1 MAEPVDKPRIGVDE
15 WVASHEGRR
24 EQATGLRG
32 LLHMS
37 VQRVPMPVVFLSFIV
52 VAAMLP
58 FMTSNGYVLRVGFDT
73 LIYMLL
79 ALGLNTVVGFAG
91 LLDLGYIAFFGF
103 GAYIYA
109 MLASPQFG
117 LHWPTPVILI
127 IVVPATILLGLLV
140 GLPSRRLVG
149 DYLAIVTLFFGQ
161 LFVTVAN
168 NGNRISILG
177 FTHGFNITNGPNGI
191 TNIDA
196 FHLFGHYLESLRSYY
211 WVALLFFLAVFG
223 TIYLVSNSR
232 TGRAWRSLREDSL
245 AAEMM
250 GMPVN
255 RLKLFAFAFGAGVAG
270 LTGTLFASLQTG
282 VYASDFDTPILI
294 TIYAMVILGG
304 AGSLG
309 GMILGA
315 IVVNVSLEVLRT
327 PNHATWV
334 FFTLIIA
341 TMLAKLRPWKV
352 LAAVFFGTI
361 AFGFAAYAVITAI
374 WPSSNDGSGAVTGTL
389 GRALEHWVPM
399 PADPT
404 KAGNWAFVAVVV
416 LVLVLTT
423 LRPFWRN
430 IVLVPTLYLAVF
442 AWDARLAFEPS
453 ITRLIMIGVILIV
466 LMNARPQG
474 LVGASRVEATA

>member
-1 MAEPVDKPRIGVDE
+1 MAEPESKPRIGVDE

-24 EQATGLRG
+24 ERGRGLTGL
-32 LLHMS
+32 MQTNW
-37 VQRVPMPVVFLSFIV
+37 QRVPPPALFLGFL
-52 VAAMLP
+52 VAAAALP
-58 FMTSNGYVLRVGFDT
+58 FMTNNGYVLRVGFDT
-73 LIYMLL
+73 LILMLL

-91 LLDLGYIAFFGF
+91 LLDLGYVAFFGF

-109 MLASPQFG
+109 MLASSQFG

-127 IVVPATILLGLLV
+127 VVVPATILLGLL

-161 LFVTVAN
+161 LFVTVVN
-168 NGNRISILG
+168 NGNRISVLG
-177 FTHGFNITNGPNGI
+177 LTHGFNITNGPNGI

-196 FHLFGHYLESLRSYY
+196 FHLFGRYLESLRSYY
-211 WVALLFFLAVFG
+211 WMALLFFLAVFG

-232 TGRAWRSLREDSL
+232 TGRAWRSLREDPL

-255 RLKLFAFAFGAGVAG
+255 RLKLFAFAFGAAIAG
-270 LTGTLFASLQTG
+270 LTGTIFASLQTG
-282 VYASDFDTPILI
+282 VYSADFDTPFLI
-294 TIYAMVILGG
+294 TIYAIVILGG
-304 AGSLG
+304 AGSIG

-334 FFTLIIA
+334 FFILLIA
-341 TMLAKLRPWKV
+341 TLLAKLRPWKV

-374 WPSSNDGSGAVTGTL
+374 WPTANDGTGAVTGEL
-389 GRALEHWVPM
+389 GRALEHWVPI
-399 PADPT
+399 PVDPT
-404 KAGNWAFVAVVV
+404 PAGNWGFVALTVM
-416 LVLVLTT
+416 VLVLTT
-423 LRPFWRN
+423 VKPFWRN
-430 IVLVPTLYLAVF
+430 ILLVPTLYLSVF
-442 AWDARLAFEPS
+442 VWDARLAFEPS

-474 LVGASRVEATA
+474 LVGPARVEATA

>member
-1 MAEPVDKPRIGVDE
+1 MAEPETKPRIGVDE

-24 EQATGLRG
+24 EHATGMAGAVRT
-32 LLHMS
+32 S
-37 VQRVPMPVVFLSFIV
+37 AERIPAPAWFLAFIF

-58 FMTSNGYVLRVGFDT
+58 FMTNNGYVLRVGFDT

-103 GAYIYA
+103 GAYTYA
-109 MLASPQFG
+109 MLASSQFG

-127 IVVPATILLGLLV
+127 VVVPATILLGLLV
-140 GLPSRRLVG
+140 GLPSRRLIG

-191 TNIDA
+191 TNVDA

-211 WVALLFFLAVFG
+211 WVALLFFLGVFA

-255 RLKLFAFAFGAGVAG
+255 RLKLYAFAFGAGVAG

-282 VYASDFDTPILI
+282 VFASDFDTPILI
-294 TIYAMVILGG
+294 TIYAIVILGG

-315 IVVNVSLEVLRT
+315 LVVNVSLEVLRT
-327 PNHATWV
+327 PTHATWV

-352 LAAVFFGTI
+352 LAAVSFGTI

-374 WPSSNDGSGAVTGTL
+374 RPASNDGTGAVTGEL
-389 GRALEHWVPM
+389 GRALEHWVPI
-399 PADPT
+399 PVDPT
-404 KAGNWAFVAVVV
+404 QAGNWGFVALVV
-416 LVLVLTT
+416 LILVLTT

-442 AWDARLAFEPS
+442 VWDARLAFEPS

-474 LVGASRVEATA
+474 LVGATRVEATA

>member
-1 MAEPVDKPRIGVDE
+1 MADSQQKPRIGVDE

-24 EQATGLRG
+24 EHGTGVSGALRTSAERIPAPA
-32 LLHMS
+32 L
-37 VQRVPMPVVFLSFIV
+37 FLGFL
-52 VAAMLP
+52 VAAASLP
-58 FMTSNGYVLRVGFDT
+58 FLTNNGYVLRVGFDT
-73 LIYMLL
+73 LIFMLL
-79 ALGLNTVVGFAG
+79 ALGLNTVVGYAG
-91 LLDLGYIAFFGF
+91 LLDLGYVAFFGF

-109 MLASPQFG
+109 MLASDQFG

-177 FTHGFNITNGPNGI
+177 LTHGFNITNGPNGI

-211 WVALLFFLAVFG
+211 WVALLFFLAVFA
-223 TIYLVSNSR
+223 TVYLVSNSR

-255 RLKLFAFAFGAGVAG
+255 RLKLYAFAFGAAIAG

-282 VYASDFDTPILI
+282 VYSSDFDTPILI
-294 TIYAMVILGG
+294 TIYAIVILGG

-334 FFTLIIA
+334 FFILIIA
-341 TMLAKLRPWKV
+341 TLLAKLRPWKV
-352 LAAVFFGTI
+352 LAAVFVGTI

-374 WPSSNDGSGAVTGTL
+374 WPTSNDGTGAVTGEL
-389 GRALEHWVPM
+389 GRALEHWVPI
-399 PADPT
+399 PVDPT
-404 KAGNWAFVAVVV
+404 KAGNWGFVA
-416 LVLVLTT
+416 LVISILVLTT
-423 LRPFWRN
+423 LKPFWRN

-442 AWDARLAFEPS
+442 VWDARLAFEPS

-474 LVGASRVEATA
+474 LVGSTRVEATG